1 MTQNLLKQKS
11 PVLGIKRASLDG
23 LERLQTEYYRP
34 DKFFTSVPS
43 QISVRIFWKISM
55 APYQATKYIVVYS
68 ISPPMD
74 WSGENSENLRFWYGP
89 KPTKTKIPCN
99 GHQTGVSWWLGAAAN
114 RILSSRNFFTS
125 VPSQISVRIFWKTSM
140 ALTKTLL
147 YNNYKLDNGRSWWKF
162 RKCVIF
168 VATQNL
174 LKQKSP
180 NLGIKQAFFEG
191 LERLQTEYYH
201 L

>member
-1 MTQNLLKQKS
+1 M
-11 PVLGIKRASLDG
+11 
-23 LERLQTEYYRP
+23 
-34 DKFFTSVPS
+34 
-43 QISVRIFWKISM
+43 
-55 APYQATKYIVVYS
+55 YIVQYNKL
-68 ISPPMD
+68 D
-74 WSGENSENLRFWYGP
+74 NGRSGENSENLRFPYGP

-114 RILSSRNFFTS
+114 RILSSRKFFTS
-125 VPSQISVRIFWKTSM
+125 VPSQVSVNIFGYFGKPAWP
-140 ALTKTLL
+140 LPRHCIL
-147 YNNYKLDNGRSWWKF
+147 YNDYKLDNGRSWWKF
-162 RKCVIF
+162 RKYVIF